1 MQAKRLVCLLNLVLL
16 LSILTF
22 SVEAFSE
29 TAVSFHGGGVTVDL
43 TYPEEARPNST
54 IEHKIEI
61 TAMSTTELQNFTV
74 VVRASVNSSWVEIF
88 SARDT
93 FPQTLPKS
101 YNLTISIPQEANGML
116 QCFIFVDSNSIDDL
130 STTLYTTLVS
140 EPPFSELRILYYEM
154 LTNYTNLKEDYEELL
169 GKHNELLFN
178 YSNILAEYSTL
189 LSDYNQLETDYANRV
204 SAYLTLD
211 ADYKNLSEDYET
223 VDTDRD
229 FKINQLNDLQTTYE
243 NLTATNTALETDY
256 AKLDD
261 EYSMLKQNYTDL
273 QTVIIELQRD
283 ITNAENTVN
292 SNNIVILICIISLVA
307 LIVLIVYTKR
317 KKEEP
322 YIVIRKET
330 VNMKSDKGT

>member
-1 MQAKRLVCLLNLVLL
+1 MQAKRLVCLLSLVLL
-16 LSILTF
+16 LSIATF

-29 TAVSFHGGGVTVDL
+29 TVVSFHGGGVTVDL

-54 IEHKIEI
+54 VEHKIAI

-88 SARDT
+88 SAQDT
-93 FPQTLPKS
+93 FSQPLPKS
-101 YNLTISIPQEANGML
+101 YNLTISIPQDANGML
-116 QCFIFVDSNSIDDL
+116 QCFIFVDSSKIDDL

-140 EPPFSELRILYYEM
+140 EPTFSELRVLYYEM

-169 GKHNELLFN
+169 GKYNVLLFN
-178 YSNILAEYSTL
+178 YSNLLAEYSTL
-189 LSDYNQLETDYANRV
+189 LGDYNQLETDYANRV
-204 SAYLTLD
+204 SAYLKLD
-211 ADYKNLSEDYET
+211 ADYKDLSEDYET
-223 VDTDRD
+223 LDTDRD
-229 FKINQLNDLQTTYE
+229 LKINQLNNLQATYE
-243 NLTATNTALETDY
+243 NLNNTNTALETDY
-256 AKLDD
+256 AILYNNYSTLD
-261 EYSMLKQNYTDL
+261 QNYTDL
-273 QTVIIELQRD
+273 QTDVIDLQQRITERD
-283 ITNAENTVN
+283 STLN

-307 LIVLIVYTKR
+307 LIALIIYTKR